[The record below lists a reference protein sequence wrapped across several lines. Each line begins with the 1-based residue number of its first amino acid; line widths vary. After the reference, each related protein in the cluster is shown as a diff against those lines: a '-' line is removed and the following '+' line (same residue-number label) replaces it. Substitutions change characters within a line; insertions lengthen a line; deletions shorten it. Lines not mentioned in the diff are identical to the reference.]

1 MERLWGKRESCL
13 AKVTNDYAAVR
24 VFLLAFEVTPLS
36 TNPPKL
42 TIVVKSGPQSGQCFV
57 VPFGG
62 ALSVG
67 RTNAADV
74 AIEDDHF
81 MSGKHFEVQN
91 CGDYAE
97 IRDFKSTNKTWVNN
111 VAIATAKLQSG
122 DTFRAGKTVFSLE
135 WEKPVP
141 LPDEK
146 PDTAPVMA
154 EVPSLSTNN
163 DFQSPILSVFE
174 APIVLTKPIPED
186 YRRNAESDESH
197 RNSSPIE
204 SIDETY
210 DEADDAGK
218 NTSNVPIHTPRNF
231 ESFGSP
237 LIDENELSGES
248 LPQSRQLI
256 RLESQSPA
264 SFWSVIS
271 KLSERHSTKIVGHF
285 KKIGMLVP
293 NSLTVEPVFQELSEC
308 KSWMPVVVEGKEWLR
323 RDMASITERLAK
335 TDGIMLMV
343 GLNSS
348 AFQVQLQALSQRSV
362 PGFSEAGGFLGWCWP
377 SQWHA
382 IGQRLSDVELRALM
396 GTAIQGA
403 IYPWCGSNWAH
414 IVPELSHEMHD
425 LGFV

>member
-1 MERLWGKRESCL
+1 M
-13 AKVTNDYAAVR
+13 
-24 VFLLAFEVTPLS
+24 TPLS
-36 TNPPKL
+36 TNPSKL

-57 VPFGG
+57 VPFGK

-67 RTNAADV
+67 RTDAADV
-74 AIEDDHF
+74 AIDDDHF
-81 MSGKHFEVQN
+81 MSGKHFEVEN

-111 VAIATAKLQSG
+111 VAIANAKLQAG
-122 DTFRAGKTVFSLE
+122 DTFRAGKTVFGLE
-135 WEKPVP
+135 WEKQAP
-141 LPDEK
+141 LPDEQ
-146 PDTAPVMA
+146 PVIAPIIA
-154 EVPSLSTNN
+154 EEPILSPNN
-163 DFQSPILSVFE
+163 DFRSPILSVFE
-174 APIVLTKPIPED
+174 APIAHTKPIPED
-186 YRRNAESDESH
+186 YRRNADFKESH

-210 DEADDAGK
+210 EESEDAGK
-218 NTSNVPIHTPRNF
+218 SRSNVPIHTPWNF

-237 LIDENELSGES
+237 VIDDNELSRES
-248 LPQSRQLI
+248 LPQSSQLI
-256 RLESQSPA
+256 RFESQSPTN
-264 SFWSVIS
+264 FWSIIS

-293 NSLTVEPVFQELSEC
+293 NSLTVAPVFQELSEC

-335 TDGIMLMV
+335 SDGIMLMV

-348 AFQVQLQALSQRSV
+348 ALQGQLQALSQRSV
-362 PGFSEAGGFLGWCWP
+362 PGFSEEGGFLGWCWP

-382 IGQRLSDVELRALM
+382 IAQSLSDMELRALM
-396 GTAIQGA
+396 DTSIQGV
-403 IYPWCGSNWAH
+403 IYPWCGSKWAH
-414 IVPELSHEMHD
+414 VVPELSHEMHD